1 MANGQ
6 KWVSEYG
13 LPNRRH
19 NMRVTEFACILVTSG
34 FCMGQP
40 SAAPV
45 SARTVLTENNDYYS
59 LDACKRETT

>member
-34 FCMGQP
+34 FCLRQP

-45 SARTVLTENNDYYS
+45 SARTVRSEQL
-59 LDACKRETT
+59 L